1 MSQNEKAGGIFHRL
15 FHFVAFTLQPCALN
29 EYKAFASYV
38 AALSCCFFI
47 RFKAL
52 RVFLDYIGQIT
63 VFGFYCLDFRVF
75 RSYNV
80 KAFYACAKRHTTL

>member
-1 MSQNEKAGGIFHRL
+1 MSQNEKSRRNIPP
-15 FHFVAFTLQPCALN
+15 AFSFCCLYVTALCF

-38 AALSCCFFI
+38 AALSCCFLYE
-47 RFKAL
+47 FKAL

-63 VFGFYCLDFRVF
+63 VFGFYCLDFRIF

-80 KAFYACAKRHTTL
+80 KAFYACAKQHTTL

>member
-29 EYKAFASYV
+29 IKHSPLMLLHYRAVLYE
-38 AALSCCFFI
+38 FI
-47 RFKAL
+47 AL

-80 KAFYACAKRHTTL
+80 KAFYACAKQHTTL